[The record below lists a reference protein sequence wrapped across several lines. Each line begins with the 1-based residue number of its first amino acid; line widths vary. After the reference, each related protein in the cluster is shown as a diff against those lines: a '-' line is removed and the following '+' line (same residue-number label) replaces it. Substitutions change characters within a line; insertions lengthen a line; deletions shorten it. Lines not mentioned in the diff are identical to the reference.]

1 MNRETDASGLVLIHK
16 AEGYTSFETLHAIKK
31 YYKTGKVGHAGTLDR
46 FASGLLLVA
55 VGRATRLLP
64 YVTSLDKWYEAII
77 RFGKETDTLDPE
89 GAIVREGPVP
99 SLENLQQALNRFRGT
114 YEQVP
119 PAYSALH
126 VEGKRASERARRGES
141 VELAPRPVTIYAL
154 ELLDFTEDR
163 ARLVIHCSKGTYIRS
178 LARDLAREA
187 ASCAYVER
195 LCRLAVG
202 PFHLKDAV
210 PGSGERGF
218 PLQRPNAELARRL
231 GMEVYHVSDGAVIRA
246 IRQGVPPHRCIPDLP
261 EEKPLV
267 ALVRDQEE
275 LIAIIQREGTLWR
288 YGCVYDHP

>member
-1 MNRETDASGLVLIHK
+1 MNRETDASGLVLINK

-31 YYKTGKVGHAGTLDR
+31 YHKTGKVGHAGTLDR
-46 FASGLLLVA
+46 FASGLLVVA
-55 VGRATRLLP
+55 VGRATRFIP
-64 YVTSLDKWYEAII
+64 YFTSLDKWYEATI
-77 RFGKETDTLDPE
+77 RFGIETDTLDPE
-89 GAIVREGPVP
+89 GAVIREAAVP
-99 SLENLQQALNRFRGT
+99 SLESLQHALLCFRGT

-119 PAYSALH
+119 PTYSALH
-126 VEGKRASERARRGES
+126 VKGMRASERVRRGES

-154 ELLDFTEDR
+154 ELLDFTEER
-163 ARLVIHCSKGTYIRS
+163 ARLLIHCSKGTYIRS

-218 PLQRPNAELARRL
+218 PLQKPNAELARSL
-231 GMEVYHVSDGAVIRA
+231 GMAVYQVSDRVVIRA
-246 IRQGVPPHRCIPDLP
+246 IQQGVPPHRCISDLP
-261 EEKPLV
+261 EGKPFV
-267 ALVRDQEE
+267 ALVQEE
-275 LIAIIQREGTLWR
+275 GAILAILHREGGLWR